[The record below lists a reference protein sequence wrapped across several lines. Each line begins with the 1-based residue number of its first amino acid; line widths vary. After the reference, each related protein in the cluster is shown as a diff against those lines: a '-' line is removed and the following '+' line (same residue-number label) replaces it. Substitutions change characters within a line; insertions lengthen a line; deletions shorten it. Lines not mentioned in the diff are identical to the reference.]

1 MKSISMDSS
10 FLKRIEYYL
19 EFARKHPKHF
29 SNNAESVR
37 IVFDPQKIYAAEQA
51 SLLRNQALGL
61 PPEGSQVGIISED
74 PWVTV
79 IRDAVEFSDGDIR
92 LHTRTMNRNNEGVAV
107 LPIFENKL
115 ILIRHFRHALRKSIL
130 EIPRG
135 AIDENATLEQ
145 TARNE
150 LLEEIEGVAGE
161 LIPLGF
167 IYGTTN
173 LFANGS
179 YLFFTQLQSLGSP
192 QLDEGVEAIERY
204 SVKEFESLLLA
215 GKIQETHT
223 ISAFCQARLRGLL

>member
-1 MKSISMDSS
+1 MKLISMDSA

-29 SNNAESVR
+29 ANNTGSVR
-37 IVFDPQKIYAAEQA
+37 IVFDLQKIYAAEKA
-51 SLLRNQALGL
+51 SRIRNQALGL

-92 LHTRTMNRNNEGVAV
+92 LHTRTMNRNNEGVAI
-107 LPIFENKL
+107 LPFFENQI

-135 AIDENATLEQ
+135 AIDENTTIEQ

-150 LLEEIEGVAGE
+150 LLEEIGGLASE

-179 YLFFTQLQSLGSP
+179 YLFFTKLEALGSP

-215 GKIQETHT
+215 GEIQETHT

>member
-1 MKSISMDSS
+1 MDSS

-19 EFARKHPKHF
+19 EFARKHPHHF
-29 SNNAESVR
+29 ANNLGSVK
-37 IVFDPQKIYAAEQA
+37 IIFDPQKIYAAEQA
-51 SLLRNQALGL
+51 SFLRNQALGL
-61 PPEGSQVGIISED
+61 PLEGSHVGIISED

-107 LPIFENKL
+107 LPIFENKI

-135 AIDENATLEQ
+135 AIDDMATIEQ
-145 TARNE
+145 TARQE
-150 LLEEIEGVAGE
+150 LLEEIGGVAGE
-161 LIPLGF
+161 LVPLGF

-179 YLFFTQLQSLGSP
+179 YLFFTKLTSLGSP
-192 QLDEGVEAIERY
+192 QLDEGVEAIERF
-204 SVKEFESLLLA
+204 SIKEFESLLQKGEIEEA
-215 GKIQETHT
+215 FT
-223 ISAFCQARLRGLL
+223 ISAFCQARIRGLL

>member
-1 MKSISMDSS
+1 MDSA
-10 FLKRIEYYL
+10 FIKRIDYYL

-29 SNNAESVR
+29 ANNLGSVR
-37 IVFDPQKIYAAEQA
+37 IVLDPQKISAAEQA
-51 SLLRNQALGL
+51 SLRRIQGLGL

-107 LPIFENKL
+107 LPIFENKI

-135 AIDENATLEQ
+135 AIDDESTIEK
-145 TARNE
+145 TARQE
-150 LLEEIEGVAGE
+150 LLEEIGGVASE
-161 LIPLGF
+161 LTPLGF

-179 YLFFTQLQSLGSP
+179 YLFFTHLQTLGSP
-192 QLDEGVEAIERY
+192 QLDEGVEAIEQY
-204 SVKEFESLLLA
+204 SIKEFESLLLA

>member
-1 MKSISMDSS
+1 MNHN
-10 FLKRIEYYL
+10 FNKRIQYYL
-19 EFARKHPKHF
+19 DFAKKNPRHF
-29 SNNAESVR
+29 DNNLGSVK
-37 IVFDPQKIYAAEQA
+37 IIFDPKKIYAAEQA
-51 SLLRNQALGL
+51 SLHRNQALGL
-61 PPEGSQVGIISED
+61 PLEGSHVGIISED

-107 LPIFENKL
+107 LPVFENQI
-115 ILIRHFRHALRKSIL
+115 ILIRHFRHALRKAIL

-135 AIDENATLEQ
+135 AIDENTTIEQ

-150 LLEEIEGVAGE
+150 LLEEIGGLASE

-179 YLFFTQLQSLGSP
+179 YLFFTKLEALGSP

-215 GKIQETHT
+215 GEIQETHT

>member
-37 IVFDPQKIYAAEQA
+37 IVFDPQKIYAAEQR

>member
-1 MKSISMDSS
+1 MDSS
-10 FLKRIEYYL
+10 FHKRIEYYL
-19 EFARKHPKHF
+19 EFARKHPHHF
-29 SNNAESVR
+29 ANNLGSVK

-51 SLLRNQALGL
+51 SFLRNQALGL
-61 PPEGSQVGIISED
+61 PLEGSHVGIISED

-107 LPIFENKL
+107 LPMFENKI

-135 AIDENATLEQ
+135 AIDESATLEE

-150 LLEEIEGVAGE
+150 LIEEIEGVAGE

-167 IYGTTN
+167 VYGSTN
-173 LFANGS
+173 LFSNGS
-179 YLFFTQLQSLGSP
+179 YLYFTELKSLGSP
-192 QLDEGVEAIERY
+192 QLDEGVEVIERF
-204 SVKEFESLLLA
+204 SIEEFESLLQKSEIEEA
-215 GKIQETHT
+215 FT

>member
-1 MKSISMDSS
+1 MKSISMDST

-19 EFARKHPKHF
+19 EFARKHPNHF
-29 SNNAESVR
+29 ANNTGSVR
-37 IVFDPQKIYAAEQA
+37 IVFDLQKIYATEKA
-51 SLLRNQALGL
+51 SRIRNEALGL
-61 PPEGSQVGIISED
+61 PSEGSQVGIISED

-107 LPIFENKL
+107 LPFFENQI
-115 ILIRHFRHALRKSIL
+115 ILIRHFRHALRKAIL

-135 AIDENATLEQ
+135 AIDENTTIEQ

-150 LLEEIEGVAGE
+150 LLEEISGLASE

-179 YLFFTQLQSLGSP
+179 YLFFTKLEALGSP

-215 GKIQETHT
+215 GEIQETHT

>member
-1 MKSISMDSS
+1 MKSISMDST

-19 EFARKHPKHF
+19 EFARKNPKHF

-37 IVFDPQKIYAAEQA
+37 IIFDPQKIYAAEQA

-107 LPIFENKL
+107 LPIFENQL

-179 YLFFTQLQSLGSP
+179 YLFFTQLESLGSP

-215 GKIQETHT
+215 GEIQETHT

>member
-29 SNNAESVR
+29 SNNEESVR
-37 IVFDPQKIYAAEQA
+37 IVFDPQKIYAAEQR
-51 SLLRNQALGL
+51 SVLRNQALGL